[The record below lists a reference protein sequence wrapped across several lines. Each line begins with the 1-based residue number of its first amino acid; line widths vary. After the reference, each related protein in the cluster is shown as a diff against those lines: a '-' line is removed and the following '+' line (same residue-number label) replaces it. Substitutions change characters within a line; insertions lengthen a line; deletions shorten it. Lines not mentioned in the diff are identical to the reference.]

1 MGFRR
6 LPSALVILVSC
17 LVVALSS
24 GLASPARAVI
34 TASARAA
41 TSAEPGPGWQ
51 SVTFEHVTLAVPATW
66 PVYNLTRD
74 PAQCPRLDR
83 HAVYVG
89 TPGPDP
95 DCPAEA
101 LSGKTEAVQVM
112 PVNRA
117 GPDLRAATARTTIDG
132 AEVLTN
138 PDRQLTHTIIDV
150 LPAAGVEVSLSYGS
164 NQALIRAIQ
173 ASIKL
178 TGQRAASAAVNRAM
192 IAATAPAVVPQAQ
205 PQGLYQ
211 GAGFDTCAA
220 PSATTMSHWLKSPY
234 RAIGIYIGGINRG
247 CAQANLTA
255 SWIDTIQHQGWH
267 YFPFYVG
274 LQATCVDALGD
285 ASINPSQAAAEG
297 AGAASDAVQQAQD
310 LGIPAGTP
318 LIYDMEAY
326 GKCGSQVVAFLSG
339 WDSRLHADGYP
350 AGVYESFSNI
360 SDLLNAS
367 SQMVEPDVIHYAD
380 WDGKATTTSSYMPSN
395 RWTDHQRLHQY
406 TGGHNAT
413 WGGSTL
419 NIDNDQLNVNLG
431 GGSFPQ
437 PTPTPAPTS
446 APVPGPTY
454 SPGPPYQPGPP
465 TSPVP
470 FPFPHIF
477 RIALAANS
485 DGTAEWFATS
495 PAGTLEH
502 AYQDAAKASGW
513 SHARTVGDSPASLAS
528 NPAVAADAD
537 GHLTV
542 FALDRAGS
550 VVHAWQQ
557 RGQPNGWH
565 WGGAIGSGSPG
576 SVTGDPAA
584 VRGPAGQLSV
594 FVTGKTGVVQVTSQ
608 QAAGADTGWTPWTAI
623 GGSCASSPVAA
634 APAGGGLQVFCVTK
648 SGTLADTAS
657 APSGWQSWQ
666 PAGTLTGLT
675 GVPAVA
681 AVGTGQAE
689 VVADTSSGALD
700 AAVQSGPAGSWTTV
714 AGPPASVS
722 VHGAP
727 AIVAWPGGG
736 VAVFTQLAS
745 GQIGY
750 SVQQPAGTGTWSGWT
765 ALGSSAVGVPAAW
778 LSDTGT
784 PEAAVLDG
792 HFKIAVSRYLDSAWT
807 RWTELSG
814 RF

>member
-1 MGFRR
+1 
-6 LPSALVILVSC
+6 V
-17 LVVALSS
+17 LSS
-24 GLASPARAVI
+24 GLTVP
-34 TASARAA
+34 ARAA
-41 TSAEPGPGWQ
+41 TAAGPASGWQ
-51 SVTFEHVTLAVPATW
+51 SVRFGPVTLTVPATW

-95 DCPAEA
+95 DCPAQA

-117 GPDLRAATARTTIDG
+117 GPDLRAATARTTIGG

-138 PDRQLTHTIIDV
+138 PDRQLTHTIIDI
-150 LPAAGVEVSLSYGS
+150 LPAAGVEVSLSYGG
-164 NQALIRAIQ
+164 NQALIRTIQ
-173 ASIKL
+173 ASIRL
-178 TGQRAASAAVNRAM
+178 TGQPTASRASINRAM
-192 IAATAPAVVPQAQ
+192 IAATTPAVIPQAQ
-205 PQGLYQ
+205 PQGIYQ

-220 PSATTMSHWLKSPY
+220 PSTATMSHWLKSPY

-255 SWIDTIQHQGWH
+255 GWINAIQHQGWH

-297 AGAASDAVQQAQD
+297 TAAANDAVQQAQD

-326 GKCGSQVVAFLSG
+326 GKCGSQVVTFLSA
-339 WDSRLHADGYP
+339 WDSQLHADGYS

-406 TGGHNAT
+406 SGGHDVT

-431 GGSFPQ
+431 GRSFPQ
-437 PTPTPAPTS
+437 PTPTPT
-446 APVPGPTY
+446 PVPTPTY
-454 SPGPPYQPGPP
+454 SPGPPYPPGPP

-470 FPFPHIF
+470 FPFPHVF
-477 RIALAANS
+477 RIALSTNS

-495 PAGTLEH
+495 QAGTLEH
-502 AYQDAAKASGW
+502 AYQDAARPSGW
-513 SHARTVGDSPASLAS
+513 SHARTVGDSPADLAS
-528 NPAVAADAD
+528 NPAVAADSD

-542 FALDRAGS
+542 FALDRAGA

-576 SVTGDPAA
+576 TVTGDPSA
-584 VRGPAGQLSV
+584 VRGPGGPVSV
-594 FVTGKTGVVQVTSQ
+594 FVTDTSGVVQVTSQ
-608 QAAGADTGWTPWTAI
+608 QAVDGDTSWTPWTAI
-623 GGSCASSPVAA
+623 GGSCASSPIADVQE
-634 APAGGGLQVFCVTK
+634 GGELQVFCVTK
-648 SGTLADTAS
+648 SGTLAEATDA
-657 APSGWQSWQ
+657 ASGWQSWQ
-666 PAGTLTGLT
+666 PVGAIAGLT

-681 AVGTGQAE
+681 EIGTGQAE
-689 VVADTSSGALD
+689 VLADTSAGAVD
-700 AAVQSGPAGSWTTV
+700 AAVQSGPAGTWTTV
-714 AGPPASVS
+714 AGPPDTVR

-727 AIVAWPGGG
+727 AIVTWPGGG

-745 GQIGY
+745 GQIGD
-750 SVQQPAGTGTWSGWT
+750 SVQQAAGTGTWSGWT

-778 LSDTGT
+778 VSDTGT
-784 PEAAVLDG
+784 PSAAVLDG
-792 HFKIAVSRYLDSAWT
+792 NFKIATARYLDRAWT
-807 RWTELSG
+807 SWTELSG
-814 RF
+814 AF